1 MQEKYRKNDL
11 VYKCTNIQRAYL
23 LGRESHF
30 ELGGCSTHEYYEF
43 INQLD
48 IERFE
53 WAFNEVIKW

>member
-48 IERFE
+48 MCRFSS
-53 WAFNEVIKW
+53 V